1 MSLSVFLELRFWLLV
16 GFSLVLPVG
25 IYALLLVTR
34 SISRWAVLGFGV
46 ALVLIAGVDVY
57 LLQSIAAQAKST
69 PSLADDAWF
78 SSELTIALYLLPVV
92 FGGIGVNLISH
103 VLLRHLT
110 EAEGWFDSEHSDRLL
125 IRAANTTPL
134 ASLSRLVVLLVLP
147 AAKRLARAALLSFVI
162 DPARIYLNRSR

>member
-69 PSLADDAWF
+69 LANRRW
-78 SSELTIALYLLPVV
+78 
-92 FGGIGVNLISH
+92 GC
-103 VLLRHLT
+103 
-110 EAEGWFDSEHSDRLL
+110 EG
-125 IRAANTTPL
+125 
-134 ASLSRLVVLLVLP
+134 
-147 AAKRLARAALLSFVI
+147 RLARE
-162 DPARIYLNRSR
+162 RWRWSRMVSIQ

>member
-34 SISRWAVLGFGV
+34 SISRWAVLSFGV

-69 PSLADDAWF
+69 PPLADDAWF

-92 FGGIGVNLISH
+92 FGGIDVNLISH

-110 EAEGWFDSEHSDRLL
+110 EAEGRFDREHSDR
-125 IRAANTTPL
+125 
-134 ASLSRLVVLLVLP
+134 
-147 AAKRLARAALLSFVI
+147 
-162 DPARIYLNRSR
+162 